1 VVSEHRLPAAT
12 TLSAIP
18 SAAAIPDRLPRDESV
33 VDGQVG
39 ARPIRQAPLG
49 DAPGEH
55 VAGRLVGDPAAPED
69 ALFRLAGGGEAGC
82 LRGPAENAQRLPPA
96 GTVQPVDGIHQGVRH
111 VLPDGGLA
119 EGARTGDEGGYERGG
134 VPHAL
139 AFAEAP
145 AERGDVPRPVGE
157 DLHRPY
163 AHAHHELAVMP
174 GGSRAVQVAVDA
186 HVAALVGLRLAP
198 SHGVEGDAGEL
209 EHACQ
214 VLLERLRGGT
224 PVPVGGLGVQ
234 PVAAVPEHPAGLLQ
248 RACLG
253 HGHEEVAP
261 QEPDGVLHRALL
273 VPRIG
278 VAVAALAAVVGPELG
293 EEPRLCDLAEGHPPR
308 LGGVVEDEHARRA
321 PRPLEDAAQ
330 PPAEDLGPL
339 AWQRHAEARVR
350 VREAR
355 HQELQ
360 GHAHAAYRRHEVA
373 EVDLGRAWGPPEL
386 EEAILRPLDVLP
398 LPAGHVPAYRGV
410 GSGIPLLGDRPVVD
424 PLGRMALLPWHGEV
438 GLEYRVD
445 PPRYP
450 VGRWMRPL
458 LPGRRLRR
466 HVLHVRVLPDGV
478 PAEMELARYV
488 GPRRPIPVHP
498 PDILLLIQ
506 GHGHA
511 PFLLPGGSCQ
521 SPRPEGKHSSG
532 RAPDAWDTAIPRPIC
547 SIPDD
552 HGARCPMTI
561 CVTFQ

>member
-1 VVSEHRLPAAT
+1 MPARSSWNACAVGRPSLLADWAFSLSQPSLSILLGSSSEPA
-12 TLSAIP
+12 S
-18 SAAAIPDRLPRDESV
+18 
-33 VDGQVG
+33 
-39 ARPIRQAPLG
+39 
-49 DAPGEH
+49 
-55 VAGRLVGDPAAPED
+55 
-69 ALFRLAGGGEAGC
+69 
-82 LRGPAENAQRLPPA
+82 
-96 GTVQPVDGIHQGVRH
+96 GTGTR
-111 VLPDGGLA
+111 
-119 EGARTGDEGGYERGG
+119 
-134 VPHAL
+134 
-139 AFAEAP
+139 
-145 AERGDVPRPVGE
+145 
-157 DLHRPY
+157 
-163 AHAHHELAVMP
+163 
-174 GGSRAVQVAVDA
+174 
-186 HVAALVGLRLAP
+186 
-198 SHGVEGDAGEL
+198 
-209 EHACQ
+209 
-214 VLLERLRGGT
+214 RLRRRNPTAFSTEPFPFPGQG
-224 PVPVGGLGVQ
+224 
-234 PVAAVPEHPAGLLQ
+234 AA
-248 RACLG
+248 
-253 HGHEEVAP
+253 
-261 QEPDGVLHRALL
+261 
-273 VPRIG
+273 
-278 VAVAALAAVVGPELG
+278 AALAAAMGPELG

-308 LGGVVEDEHARRA
+308 LGGAAGDEHARRA
-321 PRPLEDAAQ
+321 PRPPEDAAQ

-373 EVDLGRAWGPPEL
+373 EVDLGRAWGPQEL

-506 GHGHA
+506 GHGHYSTD
-511 PFLLPGGSCQ
+511 LLNS
-521 SPRPEGKHSSG
+521 
-532 RAPDAWDTAIPRPIC
+532 
-547 SIPDD
+547 
-552 HGARCPMTI
+552 
-561 CVTFQ
+561 